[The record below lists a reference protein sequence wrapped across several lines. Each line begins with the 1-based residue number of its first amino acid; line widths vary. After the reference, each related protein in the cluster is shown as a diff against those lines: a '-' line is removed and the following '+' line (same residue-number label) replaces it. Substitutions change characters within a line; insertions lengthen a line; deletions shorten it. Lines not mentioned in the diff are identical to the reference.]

1 MKTNTI
7 TINLNTL
14 RPTELAD
21 LCALLTAS
29 AKEDTEFSDSPD
41 AEKVLLAQM
50 VELALINNAG
60 MEDAVELLALA
71 GAHPEILEIDTLA
84 ICL

>member
-1 MKTNTI
+1 MNII
-7 TINLNTL
+7 TIDLDTL

-21 LCALLTAS
+21 LVAMLTAS
-29 AKEDTEFSDSPD
+29 AKEDAEFSGSPD
-41 AEKVLLAQM
+41 AEKVLMAQM
-50 VELALINNAG
+50 VELALINNTG